1 MKHQIREYDTMLIY
15 EEERYLPSFNSHVE
29 AKAYF
34 QKRYGNRFII
44 VHSSQ
49 QQNQQLFFG
58 YLLLDNETT
67 QPMIIFENGKVLFI
81 H

>member
-1 MKHQIREYDTMLIY
+1 MLIY

-29 AKAYF
+29 AKAYL

-49 QQNQQLFFG
+49 QQHQQLFFA

-67 QPMIIFENGKVLFI
+67 QSMIIFENGNVLVI
-81 H
+81 R

>member
-1 MKHQIREYDTMLIY
+1 MLMY
-15 EEERYLPSFNSHVE
+15 EEERYLPSFNSHLE

-44 VHSSQ
+44 VHSSR
-49 QQNQQLFFG
+49 QQNQHLFFG

-67 QPMIIFENGKVLFI
+67 QSIIIFKNGRTLVVS
-81 H
+81 